1 MNNFL
6 ILSPVIMKKILVIE
20 DDSGIREG
28 ICQILE
34 TEGFMVESAPDGNSG
49 VEKAISLQ
57 PDIILC
63 DVVMPGMDGYEV
75 ISRLRENTLTDTIPF
90 VFLTGKSEP
99 DDIRRGMNLGADD
112 YLYKPFS
119 ADELLSAIQL
129 RLKKNEALRQRSEM
143 RMNALRDSIGF
154 SMPHELNTP
163 LAAILG
169 FAETIKSDHSLLS
182 HDDISEMAGYIIDS
196 AARLRETIKKFL
208 MFTHL
213 QILAENDEEK
223 QRLRSRTC
231 PISKSTIESM
241 VKSCSKKYIREKD
254 LSVEADSAEIAL
266 QYDYLLMMITELT
279 DNAFKFSRPGQK
291 VLITGRKDE
300 DIYHLTIRDSGIGMS
315 AEQIASV
322 GAFVQFN
329 RSRQEQQG
337 SGLGLASV
345 HLCADIFAAGI
356 SISPAEKQGLNVT
369 LNLKISPPQEF

>member
-6 ILSPVIMKKILVIE
+6 FLSPVIMKKILVIE

-169 FAETIKSDHSLLS
+169 FAETIKSDHALLS

-223 QRLRSRTC
+223 QRLRGRTC

-291 VLITGRKDE
+291 VLITGRKEE

>member
-169 FAETIKSDHSLLS
+169 FAETIKSDHALLS

-223 QRLRSRTC
+223 QRLRGRTC

-266 QYDYLLMMITELT
+266 QYDYLLMIITELT

>member
-1 MNNFL
+1 
-6 ILSPVIMKKILVIE
+6 MKKILVID

-34 TEGFMVESAPDGNSG
+34 TEGFMVESAPDGQSG
-49 VEKAISLQ
+49 LAKALSLQ

-63 DVVMPGMDGYEV
+63 DVVMPGMDGYAV
-75 ISRLRENTLTDTIPF
+75 ISRLRENALTDTIPF

-99 DDIRRGMNLGADD
+99 GDIRRGMNLGADD

-119 ADELLSAIQL
+119 ADELLLAIQL

-169 FAETIKSDHSLLS
+169 FAETIQSDHELLS
-182 HDDISEMAGYIIDS
+182 PEDVREMAGYIIDS

-213 QILAENDEEK
+213 QILAENEEEK
-223 QRLRSRTC
+223 QRLRGRTC

>member
-1 MNNFL
+1 
-6 ILSPVIMKKILVIE
+6 MKKILVID

-34 TEGFMVESAPDGNSG
+34 TEGFMVESAPDGQSG
-49 VEKAISLQ
+49 LAKALSLQ

-63 DVVMPGMDGYEV
+63 DVVMPGMDGYAV
-75 ISRLRENTLTDTIPF
+75 ISRLRENALTDTIPF

-99 DDIRRGMNLGADD
+99 GDIRRGMNLGADD

-129 RLKKNEALRQRSEM
+129 RLKRNEALRHRSEM

-169 FAETIKSDHSLLS
+169 FAETIQSDHELLS
-182 HDDISEMAGYIIDS
+182 SEDVREMAGYIIDS

-213 QILAENDEEK
+213 QILAENEEEK
-223 QRLRSRTC
+223 TRLRGRTC
-231 PISKSTIESM
+231 PISRSTLQSII
-241 VKSCSKKYIREKD
+241 KNCSKKYIREQD
-254 LSVEADSAEIAL
+254 LSVDAEAAEIAI
-266 QYDYLLMMITELT
+266 QYDYLLMMVTELT
-279 DNAFKFSRPGQK
+279 DNAFKFSAPGQK
-291 VLITGRKDE
+291 VTITGHRED
-300 DIYHLTIRDSGIGMS
+300 DIYRLSITDQGCGMNH
-315 AEQIASV
+315 EQIASV

-345 HLCADIFAAGI
+345 KLCADIFAAVM
-356 SISPAEKQGLNVT
+356 SITSPQQAGLTVT
-369 LNLKISPPQEF
+369 LTFRISQPQDFSE

>member
-6 ILSPVIMKKILVIE
+6 FLSPVIMKKILVIE

-169 FAETIKSDHSLLS
+169 FAETIKSDHALLS

-223 QRLRSRTC
+223 QRLRGRTC
-231 PISKSTIESM
+231 PISKGTIESM

>member
-1 MNNFL
+1 
-6 ILSPVIMKKILVIE
+6 MKKILVIE
-20 DDSGIREG
+20 DDSGIRES

-34 TEGFMVESAPDGNSG
+34 TEGFMVESAPDGDSG
-49 VEKAISLQ
+49 LTKALSIQ

-63 DVVMPGMDGYEV
+63 DVVMPGMDGYAV
-75 ISRLRENTLTDTIPF
+75 ISRLKENALTETIPF
-90 VFLTGKSEP
+90 VFLTGKSDP

-112 YLYKPFS
+112 YLYKPFTS
-119 ADELLSAIQL
+119 DELLSAIQL

-169 FAETIKSDHSLLS
+169 FAETIQSDHELLS
-182 HDDISEMAGYIIDS
+182 SEDVREMAGYIIDS

-223 QRLRSRTC
+223 IRLRGRTC
-231 PISKSTIESM
+231 PISQSTLQSII
-241 VKSCSKKYIREKD
+241 KNCSKKYIREQD
-254 LSVEADSAEIAL
+254 LSLDADQAEIAV

-279 DNAFKFSRPGQK
+279 DNAFKFSAPGKK
-291 VLITGRKDE
+291 VQITGRKED
-300 DIYHLTIRDSGIGMS
+300 DIYRLSISDQGNGMS
-315 AEQIASV
+315 NEQIASV

-337 SGLGLASV
+337 SGLGLASAK
-345 HLCADIFAAGI
+345 LCADIFAAGM
-356 SISPAEKQGLNVT
+356 SISPANQGGLTVT
-369 LNLKISPPQEF
+369 LNFRISPPQEFG

>member
-6 ILSPVIMKKILVIE
+6 FLSPVIMKKILVIE

-169 FAETIKSDHSLLS
+169 FAETIKSDHALLS

-223 QRLRSRTC
+223 QRLRGRTC

-266 QYDYLLMMITELT
+266 QYDYLLMIITELT